1 MFSLRSV
8 SSSRKL
14 VHSVA
19 RQGRVSGRVSERV
32 SEGVVQRCVS
42 TQVARDLTG
51 VSERVSS
58 SGLVRLGGVLLA
70 TSSLATV

>member
-19 RQGRVSGRVSERV
+19 RQGRVSERV

>member
-1 MFSLRSV
+1 
-8 SSSRKL
+8 
-14 VHSVA
+14 
-19 RQGRVSGRVSERV
+19 
-32 SEGVVQRCVS
+32 VS